1 MKRRSLPLFVVSL
14 FVLTFIENDGIRRV
28 ISEAKFV
35 YRLLFIPANKYEHR
49 SNERWAGNC
58 LQNFDARTNEN
69 GDRIKV
75 SGERDGS
82 NFVVERGDQPVELPE
97 CVMTFAYWNPD
108 FLEQPRLLNPQT
120 GEFVDVAVE
129 KEGTD
134 ILEVRGER
142 IDAARY
148 RLTAYEVDLTL
159 WYSQDDEWLALESVA
174 KGSNIIRYELS

>member
-14 FVLTFIENDGIRRV
+14 FVLTF
-28 ISEAKFV
+28 SEAKFV

-120 GEFVDVAVE
+120 GCALPPDRIRGRPDVVVFAGRRVAGSRVGGQGQQHHSLRAVV
-129 KEGTD
+129 
-134 ILEVRGER
+134 I
-142 IDAARY
+142 
-148 RLTAYEVDLTL
+148 
-159 WYSQDDEWLALESVA
+159 
-174 KGSNIIRYELS
+174 